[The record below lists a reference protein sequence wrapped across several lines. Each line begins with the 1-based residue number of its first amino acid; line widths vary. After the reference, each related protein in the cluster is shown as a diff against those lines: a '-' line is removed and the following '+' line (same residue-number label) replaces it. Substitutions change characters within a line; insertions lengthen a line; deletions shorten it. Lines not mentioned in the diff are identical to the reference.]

1 MFWNWLL
8 NIVLVFLSVFSGLPV
23 GTNQSWESYSL
34 ASKDKA
40 EIVAAP
46 RAAVLS
52 PDGRFLFFDKGASE
66 QQPIASI
73 TKLMTAL
80 VFLET
85 KPTWE
90 SGYEITRADMIE
102 GGRLNFF
109 PGDTVNLRD
118 LFLTSLVASDNGAT
132 MALVHATGL
141 SEEEF
146 VARMNEKAKDL
157 RLENT
162 SFADPIGL
170 SVSNVSTA
178 REVAELAQAALARTE
193 ISEAVT
199 MPEYRL
205 TTLEGKE
212 VFIES
217 TDHLLFD
224 TAPGE
229 LEALGGKTGYTD
241 AAGYCFVGRFRSPTG
256 QEFIAA
262 ILNSA
267 GKNERFRESKTITR
281 WVLDNYFS
289 NYATDK

>member
-1 MFWNWLL
+1 MIWNWLL
-8 NIVLVFLSVFSGLPV
+8 NIFLVFLSIFSGLPSV
-23 GTNQSWESYSL
+23 ANQSWQSYSL
-34 ASKDKA
+34 TPQA
-40 EIVAAP
+40 ETEVVVAP

-73 TKLMTAL
+73 TKFMTAL

-85 KPTWE
+85 NPNWA
-90 SGYEITRADMIE
+90 SSYQITRADSIE

-109 PGDTVNLRD
+109 LGDTVNLRD

-132 MALVHATGL
+132 IALVHATGL

-146 VARMNEKAKDL
+146 VRRMNEKAKDL
-157 RLENT
+157 RLDNT
-162 SFADPIGL
+162 TFADPIGL
-170 SVSNVSTA
+170 SADNISTA
-178 REVAELAQAALARTE
+178 REVALLAQAALARTE

-229 LEALGGKTGYTD
+229 LEALGGKTGYTE
-241 AAGYCFVGRFRSPTG
+241 AAGYCFVGRFRSPDG
-256 QEFIAA
+256 QEFIAVV
-262 ILNSA
+262 LNSA

-289 NYATDK
+289 SYAAHK

>member
-8 NIVLVFLSVFSGLPV
+8 NIVIVLLSAFSSLPTV
-23 GTNQSWESYSL
+23 ANQSWQSYSL
-34 ASKDKA
+34 ASENEM

-73 TKLMTAL
+73 TKFMTAL

-85 KPTWE
+85 NPDWE
-90 SGYEITRADMIE
+90 SSYKITRADSIE

-109 PGDTVNLRD
+109 LGDTVNLRD

-132 MALVHATGL
+132 IALVHATGL

-146 VARMNEKAKDL
+146 VKRMNDKAKTL
-157 RLENT
+157 RLDNT

-170 SVSNVSTA
+170 SSKNVSTA
-178 REVAELAQAALARTE
+178 REVALLAQAALEWAE
-193 ISEAVT
+193 ISEAVV
-199 MPEYRL
+199 MPEYRV

-212 VFIES
+212 IFIES

-229 LEALGGKTGYTD
+229 LEALGGKTGYTE
-241 AAGYCFVGRFRSPTG
+241 AAGYCFVGRFRSPNG
-256 QEFIAA
+256 DEFIAA
-262 ILNSA
+262 VLNSA

-289 NYATDK
+289 SYAPNK

>member
-1 MFWNWLL
+1 MLFNWLL
-8 NIVLVFLSVFSGLPV
+8 NIVLVFFSVFSGFPTA
-23 GTNQSWESYSL
+23 TNQSWQSYSL
-34 ASKDKA
+34 VSREKA

-52 PDGRFLFFDKGASE
+52 PDGRFLFFDKDAASP
-66 QQPIASI
+66 QPIASI

-85 KPTWE
+85 NPDW
-90 SGYEITRADMIE
+90 SANYEITRADVIE

-109 PGDTVNLRD
+109 PGDVVNLRD
-118 LFLTSLVASDNGAT
+118 LFLTSLVASDNGAAI
-132 MALVHATGL
+132 ALTHATGL
-141 SEEEF
+141 SEKEF

-170 SVSNVSTA
+170 SSKNVSTA
-178 REVAELAQAALARTE
+178 REVALLAKAALDHQE

-199 MPEYRL
+199 LPEYRFL
-205 TTLEGKE
+205 TQAGKE
-212 VFIES
+212 IFIES
-217 TDHLLFD
+217 TDYLLFD
-224 TAPGE
+224 TKPGE
-229 LEALGGKTGYTD
+229 LEALGGKTGYTE
-241 AAGYCFVGRFRSPTG
+241 AAGYCFVGRFRGPTG

-262 ILNSA
+262 VLNSA

>member
-1 MFWNWLL
+1 MFWNLLL
-8 NIVLVFLSVFSGLPV
+8 NIVLVLVSSFSSLPSVA
-23 GTNQSWESYSL
+23 NQSWQSYSL
-34 ASKDKA
+34 ARQDKA

-52 PDGRFLFFDKGASE
+52 PDGRFLFFDKGANE
-66 QQPIASI
+66 KQPIASI

-80 VFLET
+80 VFLDT
-85 KPTWE
+85 KPDW
-90 SGYEITRADMIE
+90 SSSYKITRADSIE

-109 PGDTVNLRD
+109 LGDTVNLRD

-132 MALVHATGL
+132 IALVHATGL

-146 VARMNEKAKDL
+146 VTRMNEKAKDL

-162 SFADPIGL
+162 TFADPIGL
-170 SVSNVSTA
+170 SAKNVSTA
-178 REVAELAQAALARTE
+178 REVALLAKAALDRIE

-241 AAGYCFVGRFRSPTG
+241 AAGYCFVGRFRGPMG
-256 QEFIAA
+256 QEFVAA

-281 WVLDNYFS
+281 WVIDNYFS
-289 NYATDK
+289 SYADNK